1 MVKLVPEKLVHLL
14 IDFVHVCTNV
24 FLDIFYHFLDVFAKI
39 VFQLIHF
46 VVECMYFVFGFLG

>member
-14 IDFVHVCTNV
+14 IDFVHVCTDV

-46 VVECMYFVFGFLG
+46 VV